1 MEINV
6 NSIINQIKKEHEVQG
21 IPFME
26 GRTLSTMEVGRIYTI
41 NDFGFINGDKG
52 EYVVV
57 STKEDEKVFYFGGM
71 VLTQLMKDI
80 EENYTEEQVSVLMEH
95 GFRIKIDK
103 VKAKSSKRLYTKVEI
118 VTE

>member
-80 EENYTEEQVSVLMEH
+80 EKNYTDEQVSALMGH
-95 GFRIKIDK
+95 GLQIRIDK
-103 VKAKSSKRLYTKVEI
+103 VKAKASKRLYTKVEI

>member
-26 GRTLSTMEVGRIYTI
+26 GRTLATMEVGRVYTI
-41 NDFGFINGDKG
+41 NDFGFINGESG

-57 STKEDEKVFYFGGM
+57 STKEDDKVFYFGGM

-80 EENYTEEQVSVLMEH
+80 EENYTEEQVTALMEH
-95 GFRIKIDK
+95 GFKIKIDK